1 MDKKIWEEFEVLA
14 VDCVNDLYCK
24 NKTRISPTQ
33 YVKDNGYDATIL
45 SEVFQDDEIL
55 SLLEAKLRNKNI
67 GLRDIAAT
75 VIIGYNMGAYR
86 IFFVINNFTTPQLNR
101 EIDKFQN
108 KTNIKCKIV
117 DRDIID
123 KWLNQKDNKANY
135 SKELIEY
142 LEKHYPEKNYKEK
155 ISNLENEIYEKNVA
169 SHNAIPKNY
178 YENSR
183 IQSMIFQIKTALAK
197 GKNVIVWGEEGSGKS
212 SVISKSL
219 CDTKNVHYI
228 DMSNCPTT
236 RNLVLKILVSLWGIE
251 NYETI
256 IQFSQDEINVLS
268 SFIGNKLVNFKTKEA
283 LKSVLNKDI
292 GDFNHRADIY
302 NVALLEYLKDLLI
315 LHNDKRKEIFYFYNL
330 ENTTSDVLCF
340 LRSFCLLLKKTSFQY
355 IIEIRTPI
363 VGNEYFSS
371 SKWDVQV
378 ELFKSID
385 HHAHMCPVSLFN
397 EEESIE
403 FILNS
408 LPGLTESH
416 AKIIIKSVG
425 TNPFFLNCA
434 VDWLINNRIVYRYPN
449 NRVLVEK
456 FKPFFQSVC
465 PEENLVIAV
474 KWIETFL
481 KKSQEHANFLTVL
494 YILDGEIQLGFFSE
508 LFNNNVFYDKVVED
522 LEKYRIIKF
531 ENERIIILHNVYL
544 SALENC
550 CSCFRIRKISDNI
563 IKLLESK
570 KEKNE
575 YERIKL
581 IELYFIRSEWE
592 EIVISYSE
600 IIKILKSTCQFSVAY
615 EIMKKVIAAYGNIKD
630 NFYNQ
635 NKLFYSGYLDAL
647 QIYLELSVYLK
658 YIGQPSEKKII
669 DCFYHALKKYSIIS
683 DYDNLKYTYF
693 YNYICSQYFFRNG
706 EYEKSKE
713 FCEIIED
720 KKITKSEYSEKE
732 TELIG
737 KLCVGHALSIKSTEG
752 YSKAKKDF
760 EKSLLLYPESRILNG
775 EYLVHL
781 SCMELD
787 SNPKKA
793 IYYTRKVIDLFQD
806 NHLALEYPL
815 FHKYGDLAMEL
826 FFSKNY
832 KEARLESNNAI
843 NLARV
848 NGIIAEEGRAQ
859 NILACCEY
867 MLDKDINNA
876 IYLLKSSCFLLEK
889 SYYIPYLWRSRIN
902 LATFYIKEEKYD
914 KALTYILSVKKYIL
928 ENTFQ
933 SVTNAIEN
941 NLFHSSR
948 EYIALLLVGVYLKK
962 YYKSKYFDEIQR
974 KLNSKVYEEH
984 VDKIN
989 GNDFPEEVFNNSSF
1003 LHKNDVFMIG

>member
-1 MDKKIWEEFEVLA
+1 MDKKIWEEFEILA

-24 NKTRISPTQ
+24 NKTKISPTQ
-33 YVKDNGYDATIL
+33 SIKDNGYDATIL

-86 IFFVINNFTTPQLNR
+86 IFFVINNFTTPQLDR
-101 EIDKFQN
+101 EIDRFQD

-117 DRDIID
+117 DRFIID
-123 KWLNQKDNKANY
+123 QWLNQKNSKNKY
-135 SKELIEY
+135 SKELMAY
-142 LEKHYPEKNYKEK
+142 LEKHYPEKNNKK
-155 ISNLENEIYEKNVA
+155 KNSNLKNEAHRRKFT
-169 SHNAIPKNY
+169 SHNVIPMNY

-183 IQSMIFQIKTALAK
+183 IKNMIFHIKTALIN

-212 SVISKSL
+212 LVISKST
-219 CDTKNVHYI
+219 CDTNNVHYL
-228 DMSNCPTT
+228 DMSNCSTT
-236 RNLVLKILVSLWGIE
+236 RNLVLKILLSMWGIE

-256 IQFSQDEINVLS
+256 FQFSQDEINVLS
-268 SFIGNKLVNFKTKEA
+268 SFVGDKSVNSKNKEA
-283 LKSVLNKDI
+283 LKSVLSKDI

-302 NVALLEYLKDLLI
+302 NVALLEYLNDLLI
-315 LHNDKRKEIFYFYNL
+315 LHNDNHKEIFYFYNL
-330 ENTTSDVLCF
+330 ENTSSDVLNF
-340 LRSFCLLLKKTSFQY
+340 LRSFCVLLKKISFQY
-355 IIEIRTPI
+355 IIEMRTPI
-363 VGNEYFSS
+363 VGNEYFSA
-371 SKWDVQV
+371 SKWDIQV

-385 HHAHMCPVSLFN
+385 YHAYMCPVSVFT
-397 EEESIE
+397 EDEGIE
-403 FILNS
+403 FILNR
-408 LPGLTESH
+408 LPGLTENH
-416 AKIIIKSVG
+416 ANIIIKSVG

-434 VDWLINNRIVYRYPN
+434 ADWLVNNNIVFRYPN
-449 NRVLVEK
+449 NKVLVEK
-456 FKPFFQSVC
+456 FKPFFESLC

-474 KWIETFL
+474 KWVETFL
-481 KKSQEHANFLTVL
+481 KKSQEYANFLTAL
-494 YILDGEIQLGFFSE
+494 YILDGEIQLEFYSK
-508 LFNNNVFYDKVVED
+508 LFNNDVFYDEVVED
-522 LEKYRIIKF
+522 LEKNRIIKF
-531 ENERIIILHNVYL
+531 ENERIIILHKVYL
-544 SALENC
+544 SALKNC
-550 CSCFRIRKISDNI
+550 CSRFKIRKISDNI

-575 YERIKL
+575 YENIKI

-592 EIVISYSE
+592 NIIISYSQ
-600 IIKILKSTCQFSVAY
+600 IIDSLKRTCQFRVAY
-615 EIMKKVIAAYGNIKD
+615 ETMKKVIASYDNIKD
-630 NFYNQ
+630 NICNQ

-647 QIYLELSVYLK
+647 QIYLELSAYLK
-658 YIGQPSEKKII
+658 YIGQPSEKIII
-669 DCFYHALKKYSIIS
+669 DCYYQALKKYSVFS
-683 DYDNLKYTYF
+683 ECDNFRYNYF
-693 YNYICSQYFFRNG
+693 YKYICSQYFFRNG
-706 EYEKSKE
+706 KYEESKKL
-713 FCEIIED
+713 CDIIKD
-720 KKITKSEYSEKE
+720 KEITKPEYSEKYI
-732 TELIG
+732 ELIG

-752 YSKAKKDF
+752 YSKSKEDF

-793 IYYTRKVIDLFQD
+793 IYYTRKVIGLFQD

-843 NLARV
+843 NLAMA

-867 MLDKDINNA
+867 MLDKDVNNA
-876 IYLLKSSCFLLEK
+876 IYLLRNSCFLLER

-902 LATFYIKEEKYD
+902 LATFYLKDKKYGD
-914 KALTYILSVKKYIL
+914 ALTYILSVKKYIL
-928 ENTFQ
+928 ENAFQ

-948 EYIALLLVGVYLKK
+948 EYIALLLIGVYLKK
-962 YYKSKYFDEIQR
+962 YYNLKYFYEIQC
-974 KLNSKVYEEH
+974 KLNSKAYEEH
-984 VDKIN
+984 VDKII
-989 GNDFPEEVFNNSSF
+989 GNDYPDEVFGNSSF
-1003 LHKNDVFMIG
+1003 LHQDDVFIIG